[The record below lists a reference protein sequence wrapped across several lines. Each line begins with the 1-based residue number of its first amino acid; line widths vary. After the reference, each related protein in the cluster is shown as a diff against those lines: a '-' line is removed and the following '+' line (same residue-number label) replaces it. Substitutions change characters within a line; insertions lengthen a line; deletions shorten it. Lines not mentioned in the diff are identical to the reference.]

1 MAQTILITGAKGY
14 LGGRLV
20 VALADDSALILIG
33 TTRNVPT
40 APPGWPQS
48 SRLVRL
54 DPLLQDRHEL
64 EAALQ
69 GVDMVV
75 HLSAPNEVVSANDP
89 GEALVATGLASL
101 KLLVAA
107 KSAGCRRFVYLSTI
121 HVYGTPLQ
129 GRISEIDLP
138 RPLHPYA
145 IAHRAAEDYVLAAQA
160 RREIEGVV
168 LRLSNG
174 IGAPAWPTVDRWTLI
189 GNEFCRQAIREG
201 RIALHTT
208 GLQWRDFILL
218 RDFTAALR
226 HVIGLPAAA
235 LGDGLFNLG
244 GRLPL
249 RIIDVAEIVGQRARE
264 MFGKDIA
271 ITRAPAATDESWPE
285 IDYSIERIAAT
296 GFVPSPRAALDA
308 EIDATLAVCR
318 AATIR

>member
-20 VALADDSALILIG
+20 VALADDSALTLIG
-33 TTRNVPT
+33 TTRNAQT
-40 APPGWPQS
+40 APRGWPQS

-69 GVDMVV
+69 GVDTVI

-89 GEALVATGLASL
+89 GDALVSTGLASL
-101 KLLVAA
+101 KLLDAA
-107 KSAGCRRFVYLSTI
+107 TSAGCRRFVYLSTI
-121 HVYGTPLQ
+121 HVYGAPLE
-129 GRISEIDLP
+129 GRISEADLP

-160 RREIEGVV
+160 RSAIEGVV

-189 GNEFCRQAIREG
+189 GNEICRQAVRQG
-201 RIALHTT
+201 RIALRTN
-208 GLQWRDFILL
+208 GLQWRDFIPL
-218 RDFTAALR
+218 RDFTAVLR
-226 HVIGLPAAA
+226 HVIGLPSAA

-249 RIIDVAEIVGQRARE
+249 RIIDVAEIVGQRAKA
-264 MFGKDIA
+264 MFDRDIA
-271 ITRAPAATDESWPE
+271 ITRAPGATDESSAA
-285 IDYSIERIAAT
+285 IDYSIDRIAAT
-296 GFVPSPRAALDA
+296 GFVPSSRTALDA
-308 EIDATLAVCR
+308 EIDATLALCR
-318 AATIR
+318 AANIR